1 MDKYKLLILVVSL
14 ILTFLTT
21 KLIFD
26 FLDIS
31 FSVYAIYLYWILAVL
46 LFIFVLPKKTGLM
59 FT

>member
-1 MDKYKLLILVVSL
+1 MDKYKLLILVVSV

-31 FSVYAIYLYWILAVL
+31 FSSYAIYLYWILAVL
-46 LFIFVLPKKTGLM
+46 LFVAVLPKRTGLM

>member
-14 ILTFLTT
+14 ILIFLTT

-26 FLDIS
+26 FLDIQ
-31 FSVYAIYLYWILAVL
+31 FSAYAIYLYWILAVL
-46 LFIFVLPKKTGLM
+46 LFVAVLPKRTGLM

>member
-31 FSVYAIYLYWILAVL
+31 FSSYAIYLYWILAVF
-46 LFIFVLPKKTGLM
+46 LFVAVLPKRTGLM